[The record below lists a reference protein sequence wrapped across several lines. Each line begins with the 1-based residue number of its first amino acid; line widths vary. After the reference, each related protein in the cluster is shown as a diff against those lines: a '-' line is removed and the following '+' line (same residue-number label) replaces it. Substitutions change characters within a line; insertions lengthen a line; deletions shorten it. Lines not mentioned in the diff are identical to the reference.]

1 MLHGVCYGVQK
12 SCFIESA
19 PAGGSRTNLNVL
31 TPSLIALTHDVEA
44 GDKVR
49 IILDTGDSSD
59 FTVTVS
65 ARDLLES
72 RHNFFGGH
80 CIQSL
85 EILERDVKLP
95 TKPGAVVGHTTAGV
109 YVTYQLSEDEGWF
122 RVDTTCGGAI
132 YGASE
137 ESVLQAMRGSNKF
150 TVLYE
155 GRG

>member
-1 MLHGVCYGVQK
+1 MAKIKTLDGV
-12 SCFIESA
+12 
-19 PAGGSRTNLNVL
+19 
-31 TPSLIALTHDVEA
+31 THDVEV

-49 IILDTGDSSD
+49 VTLDSEGDFAD
-59 FTVTVS
+59 FTVTVAVLGS
-65 ARDLLES
+65 LES

-137 ESVLQAMRGSNKF
+137 ESVLQAMRGSSKF